1 MTANF
6 KILVGGENLID
17 FVENADTDGAPQ
29 LVPTPVAHPIIWR

>member
-29 LVPTPVAHPIIWR
+29 FSTNPGGRAL